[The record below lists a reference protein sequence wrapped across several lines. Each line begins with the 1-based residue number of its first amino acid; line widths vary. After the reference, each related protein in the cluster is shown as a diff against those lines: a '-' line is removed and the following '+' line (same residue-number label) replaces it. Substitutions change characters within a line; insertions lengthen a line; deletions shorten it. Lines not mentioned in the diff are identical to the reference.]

1 MMPAHCVS
9 RWAIIALA
17 TALAARVATMA
28 LLPVTDSTEGRYAQ
42 VSQEMASTG
51 DWVTPRV
58 WMNEQ
63 HLPFLGKPPLYF
75 WAAAGTMRLLGE
87 NEFAARLPSL
97 LAVLALLG
105 LLYVVMERYA
115 GTGTGLLSVTVTA
128 SCGAVFSLGGS
139 VATDMLLCTCV
150 AGSLLGYFAF
160 IHEDTRRGKRR
171 WSLLVFGLLA
181 LGFLTKGP
189 VALVLFGLP
198 VLFWTIRW
206 QQWRPLREHRWLVGG
221 TLFLILVVPW
231 FTLCERHNPGFLKY
245 FFLNENLLRFLT
257 HDYGDVYGSGHQY
270 PRGSALMMAFVMG
283 APWTLYALVHF
294 MRVGRAKVRMLVWSD
309 PSANFLFLGATVGVL
324 FWCLA
329 RQLLFT
335 YLLPMVPLFAAWLVW
350 SVRNDAAAR
359 RRMLAAACALLAVL
373 SVGILIA
380 TPFLNT
386 TRSTRGIVALAHD
399 YAARHAYEGPLVFAR
414 KTPYSALF
422 YGRGWVTPH
431 PNESLHESLARQPP
445 RGTVLLVA
453 LARSHQNELAGLA
466 SASWRTVASS
476 GEWSLLRI
484 ALPVVAPQP

>member
-1 MMPAHCVS
+1 MTPAHRMS
-9 RWAIIALA
+9 RWAIAALA
-17 TALAARVATMA
+17 AALAARIVTMA

-58 WMNEQ
+58 WMDER

-75 WAAAGTMRLLGE
+75 WAAAGAMRLLGE

-105 LLYVVMERYA
+105 LLYAVMERYA
-115 GTGTGLLSVTVTA
+115 GTGTGLTSVAVTA

-139 VATDMLLCTCV
+139 VATDMLLSTCV

-160 IHEDTRRGKRR
+160 IREDDRQRKRR

-189 VALVLFGLP
+189 VALMLFGLP

-206 QQWRPLREHRWLVGG
+206 RQWRLLREHRWIVGG
-221 TLFLILVVPW
+221 AFFIVLVLPW
-231 FTLCERHNPGFLKY
+231 FALCERHNPGFLKY

-257 HDYGDVYGSGHQY
+257 HNYGDAYGGGHQY
-270 PRGSALMMAFVMG
+270 ARGSALMMAFVMG
-283 APWTLYALVHF
+283 APWTLYALVRF
-294 MRVGRAKVRMLVWSD
+294 ARADRAEVRTLMWSD

-350 SVRNDAAAR
+350 SVRDNAAAR
-359 RRMLAAACALLAVL
+359 RRILAAACALLAVL
-373 SVGILIA
+373 SAGVLIA
-380 TPFLNT
+380 TPFLTT
-386 TRSTRGIVALAHD
+386 TRSTRGIVELAHG
-399 YAARHAYEGPLVFAR
+399 YAVRHAYDGPLVFVR
-414 KTPYSALF
+414 QTPYSALF

-431 PNESLHESLARQPP
+431 PNESLRESLAHRSL
-445 RGTVLLVA
+445 RGTTLLVA
-453 LARSHQNELAGLA
+453 LARSQKKELAGLA
-466 SASWRTVASS
+466 AASWKTVASS

-484 ALPVVAPQP
+484 ALPSAAPQS